1 MKKVCLLAV
10 LCLAVVQLKAQ
21 KPVVFKVKY
30 LPNHEYKMAVTMGMK
45 INATLN
51 GDQSLIDKLNAEGI
65 TQPVSV
71 DFQFGMNADT
81 KTGSVGS
88 DKMIPL
94 NMDVRIDSLSVTA
107 NGKQAPIPPNISE
120 KSAKIVGRAGLD
132 GLSMIIDSV
141 AGKKTSDSTQKNMK
155 QMMSL
160 FQRQIKF
167 PEKGLKPG
175 ESFTQTMPLNI
186 PIGKDSTSKIHMDYS
201 IIYKL
206 ISVSGGKAYFD
217 VVPNVSMNFAI
228 KTMNISMSGTG
239 LGKMVYSV
247 KDNFPVSNNGS
258 FTLTVKVTSDKL
270 NVDGTATVTTSSNTT
285 IN

>member
-1 MKKVCLLAV
+1 MKKVCLLAL
-10 LCLAVVQLKAQ
+10 LCLAVGQLKAQ
-21 KPVVFKVKY
+21 KAIVFKVKY
-30 LPNHEYKMAVTMGMK
+30 LPNHEYKMAVSMGMK
-45 INATLN
+45 IDATLK

-71 DFQFGMNADT
+71 NFQFGMHADT
-81 KTGSVGS
+81 KTGAVSS
-88 DKMIPL
+88 DNMIPL
-94 NMDVRIDSLSVTA
+94 NMEVRVDSLSVIA

-132 GLSMIIDSV
+132 GLSMMIDSV
-141 AGKKTSDSTQKNMK
+141 AGKKTNDSTQKNMK

-160 FQRQIKF
+160 FQKQIKF

-186 PIGKDSTSKIHMDYS
+186 PIGKDSTNKIHMDYS
-201 IIYKL
+201 ITYKL
-206 ISVSGGKAYFD
+206 ISVAGGKAYFD
-217 VVPNVSMNFAI
+217 VVPNFSMNFAI

-239 LGKMVYSV
+239 LGKMIYSI
-247 KDNFPVSNNGS
+247 KDNFPLSNNGN
-258 FTLTVKVTSDKL
+258 FNLDIKVTSDKL
-270 NVDGTATVTTSSNTT
+270 NVDGKAVVTTNSNTM